1 MKVEQLM
8 SRDVKTCQATE
19 MLNRAAQLM
28 WENDCGCVPV
38 VDEDGRAVGMITDRD
53 VCMAAY
59 TQGRPLD
66 ALPVASAMARDLRS
80 CHATDTIVEAESI
93 MRAAQVRR
101 LPVVDPE
108 GTLLG
113 IVSRRDLLT
122 VFLRPDE
129 QIAREVRDILAELL
143 PDQKDGI
150 QVTVHNGLVTLTGH
164 PAATGE
170 RDLLPLA
177 VRLAWDVEG
186 VVDVTDRVREN
197 RASAAPVR

>member
-66 ALPVASAMARDLRS
+66 ALLVASAMARDLRS

-108 GTLLG
+108 GRLIGLLS
-113 IVSRRDLLT
+113 VND
-122 VFLRPDE
+122 
-129 QIAREVRDILAELL
+129 IAREAERGRGTRRKPAVAGEELAM
-143 PDQKDGI
+143 
-150 QVTVHNGLVTLTGH
+150 TL
-164 PAATGE
+164 AAISTSRE
-170 RDLLPLA
+170 R
-177 VRLAWDVEG
+177 REVE
-186 VVDVTDRVREN
+186 T
-197 RASAAPVR
+197 AA